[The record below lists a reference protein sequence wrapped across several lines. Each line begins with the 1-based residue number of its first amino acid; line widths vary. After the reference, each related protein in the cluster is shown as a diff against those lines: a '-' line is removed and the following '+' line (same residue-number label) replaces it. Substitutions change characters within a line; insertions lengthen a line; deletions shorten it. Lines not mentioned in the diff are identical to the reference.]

1 MIPYTHFSPRLTLV
15 GAGVGDPEL
24 ITLKGIKALQ
34 TADVVLYDALI
45 HPDLLNYAQKAQ
57 KIYVGKRVGNYE
69 YTQEEINELIVA
81 YALEYGHVVRLKGGD
96 PFVFGRGFEEMIYA
110 EAFGIKVDIIPG
122 VTSAIAAP
130 ALQRIPV
137 TSRGLAESFWVLT
150 GTTRTGELSNDLML
164 AAQSTATVVILMGTR
179 KLGEIVEVY
188 KNLGKSEMPI
198 AIIQNASFPEEKVG
212 IGTINSIER
221 IAQEKQL
228 GAPAV
233 IVIGEVVNAEVL
245 QEVKANKQVRK
256 DIIKR

>member
-1 MIPYTHFSPRLTLV
+1 MIPYTHPSPSLTLV

-34 TADVVLYDALI
+34 AADVVLYDALT

-57 KIYVGKRVGNYE
+57 KVYVGKRVGNYE

-96 PFVFGRGFEEMIYA
+96 PFVFGRGFEEMVHA
-110 EAFGIKVDIIPG
+110 EAFGIKVEIVPG

-137 TSRGLAESFWVLT
+137 TTRGLSESFWVLT
-150 GTTRTGELSNDLML
+150 GTTRTGELSNDLRL
-164 AAQSTATVVILMGTR
+164 AAQSTATVVILMGTK
-179 KLGEIVEVY
+179 KLPQIVEIY
-188 KNLGKSEMPI
+188 QNLGKGELPI
-198 AIIQNASFPEEKVG
+198 ALIQNASLVDEKVA
-212 IGTINSIER
+212 IGTIDTIVE
-221 IAQEKQL
+221 IADNKEI

-233 IVIGEVVNAEVL
+233 IVIGEVVNAQIL
-245 QEVKANKQVRK
+245 QEVKVNRHVQ
-256 DIIKR
+256 KRSV